1 MDDTLNLPSVD
12 QLYADSPLS
21 PERLTEMLAHAV
33 DPDTPDPG
41 VEIPGDDGGDSARVD
56 LDEFD
61 DTGDSADTAG
71 AHSPGDDIPDAL
83 ADAGDDTGDDT
94 APNLFADDLTDA
106 DGDGAAAGDA
116 GASYPEADPD
126 DPLAD
131 F

>member
-41 VEIPGDDGGDSARVD
+41 VEIPGDDGGDSAPVD

-61 DTGDSADTAG
+61 DTGDAAD
-71 AHSPGDDIPDAL
+71 AHSPADDIPDAL
-83 ADAGDDTGDDT
+83 ADTGDDTGDDT
-94 APNLFADDLTDA
+94 APNLFADDLTDG

>member
-1 MDDTLNLPSVD
+1 MDDILNLPSVD

-21 PERLTEMLAHAV
+21 PERLTEILAHAV

-41 VEIPGDDGGDSARVD
+41 VEIPGGDGGDSAQVD

-61 DTGDSADTAG
+61 DTGDAAD
-71 AHSPGDDIPDAL
+71 AHSPADDIPDAL
-83 ADAGDDTGDDT
+83 ADAGDDT
-94 APNLFADDLTDA
+94 APNLFADDLTDG

>member
-71 AHSPGDDIPDAL
+71 AHSPADDIPDAL
-83 ADAGDDTGDDT
+83 ADAGDDTALD
-94 APNLFADDLTDA
+94 PFADDLTDG

>member
-1 MDDTLNLPSVD
+1 MDDILNLPSVD

-71 AHSPGDDIPDAL
+71 AHSPADDIPDAL
-83 ADAGDDTGDDT
+83 ADAGDDTALD
-94 APNLFADDLTDA
+94 PFADDLTDG

>member
-1 MDDTLNLPSVD
+1 MDDILKLPSVD

-61 DTGDSADTAG
+61 DTGDAAD
-71 AHSPGDDIPDAL
+71 AHSPADDIPDAL
-83 ADAGDDTGDDT
+83 ADTGDDT
-94 APNLFADDLTDA
+94 APNLFADDLTDG

>member
-83 ADAGDDTGDDT
+83 ADAGDDTALD
-94 APNLFADDLTDA
+94 PFADDLTDG

-116 GASYPEADPD
+116 GASYPEADPAA
-126 DPLAD
+126 PLAD